1 MTDKSDE
8 NQDDEHWVLTLYQR
22 YRELYGD
29 PETQAKGKKAS
40 WKPASRR
47 YWTTKHSRQ
56 KPRQET
62 LN

>member
-40 WKPASRR
+40 
-47 YWTTKHSRQ
+47 
-56 KPRQET
+56 
-62 LN
+62 